1 MIIGDNRLAVIQNIK
16 KNANERDFTAK
27 AEIGDPEMTAQEQL
41 QLVQDFWQD
50 RGKLS
55 SKLNGLLG
63 RGIINAITKTVL
75 ASTKVEG
82 IDKLKGMPK
91 GGAIITANHF
101 NQIDALAVNRV
112 ANQAH
117 KKMEIVIEDT
127 NLKLPG
133 FFGYIMNNMGSI
145 PLVQSPNYLGRD
157 FVHHLSHA
165 FNRNHWV
172 LIFPEQE
179 MWWNYRKPRKTQRG
193 AYYFAAKCNVPVIAT
208 FIEIQELPKLEKK
221 DPNFYQTRY
230 VVHVLGVIYPDPT
243 KSVNANAT
251 EMMEKDYALKVA
263 CYEKVYGKKLD
274 YDFTDWDIA
283 GWRGE
288 AAGKPAEQTE

>member
-27 AEIGDPEMTAQEQL
+27 AEIGDPELTAQEQL
-41 QLVQDFWQD
+41 DLVQGFWQD

-101 NQIDALAVNRV
+101 NQIDALTVNRV

-288 AAGKPAEQTE
+288 AADK